1 MSPPPRGS
9 ARPLS
14 RFILLAFVFAAGVLV
29 ERSGRLFTPYHYTPA
44 GLEKTFAPFWET
56 WDLIKHHYVNR
67 EVVQPERMTR
77 GAIEGLLASLG
88 DFGHTTYLTPDE
100 LKRLHESLEGRM
112 EGIGARLSIRRRRPT
127 VVSTVPGSPAR
138 AQGLKPGDVMFEVD
152 SQQVLALPLDRIV
165 SLVRG
170 PAGTK
175 VHIRIAREGAP
186 KPLDFDIER
195 ARVEVPDVTWHLLP
209 GEPVGHVAIQSFG
222 EQAHTLL
229 KTALEDLRKQGAKA
243 LIVDVRGNQGGLKE
257 QAVAVTSEFVGQGAV
272 FIEQDAEG
280 HRTTVPVQPGGH
292 ALDIPLCLLIDEGS
306 ASSSEIFAGAIQDHG
321 RGKLVGTR
329 TFGTGTVLQPFALS
343 DGSAVLLAVAEW
355 LTPNGRQIWHHGISA
370 DVDVPLAEGST
381 ILFPEN
387 EAELTS
393 TALTGSEDKQLLKAL
408 ELLRPR
414 LH

>member
-1 MSPPPRGS
+1 MSPSPRIS
-9 ARPLS
+9 SPLS
-14 RFILLAFVFAAGVLV
+14 RLIVLALVFAAGVLV
-29 ERSGRLFTPYHYTPA
+29 ERSSRLLTSFQDAPP
-44 GLEKTFAPFWET
+44 GIEKTFAPFWET
-56 WDLIKHHYVNR
+56 WNLIQERYVDR
-67 EVVQPERMTR
+67 EAVEPKRMTR

-88 DFGHTTYLTPDE
+88 DFGHTTYLTPEE

-138 AQGLKPGDVMFEVD
+138 SKGLKPGDIFVEVD
-152 SQQVLALPLDRIV
+152 KQQVLAMPLDRIV

-175 VHIRIAREGAP
+175 VHIRIAREGTP

-195 ARVEVPDVTWHLLP
+195 ARVEVPDVTWHMLP
-209 GEPVGHVAIQSFG
+209 GEQVGHVAIQSFG
-222 EQAHTLL
+222 QQAHMLL
-229 KTALEDLRKQGAKA
+229 KAALEDLKGKGARA
-243 LIVDVRGNQGGLKE
+243 LILDVRGNQGGLKE
-257 QAVAVTSEFVGQGAV
+257 QAVAVTSEFVGEGAV
-272 FIEQDAEG
+272 FIEQDARG
-280 HRTTVPVQPGGH
+280 NRTTVSVQPGGQ
-292 ALDIPLCLLIDEGS
+292 ALTIPLCLLIDEGS
-306 ASSSEIFAGAIQDHG
+306 ASSSEIFAGAIQDHA

-329 TFGTGTVLQPFALS
+329 TFGTGTVLQPFNLT

-370 DVDVPLAEGST
+370 DVEVALPEGAA

-387 EAELTS
+387 EAELTA
-393 TALTGSEDKQLLKAL
+393 TALAQSEDKQLLKAL
-408 ELLRPR
+408 DILRAQ